1 MMDFSDADTD
11 QLNARGISPAEV
23 ERQLELFCN
32 PPGCPDLVRSC
43 GIGDGVERIV
53 DAAECEAAFE
63 SARAAGRLTKFVPA
77 SGAASRMFQALLA
90 LRGAVC
96 TLDDLER
103 RVAAGDGAAGVA
115 LAFARGV
122 DRLPFA
128 AELRAALR
136 GDDLDAALRDGR
148 WDAVVDAVA
157 GAAGLGYA
165 AIPKG
170 LLPFHAYPDGA
181 RTAFEEHLHEAV
193 ELVRDDGGRVRA
205 HLTVS
210 PEHLSLFEDALR
222 SARAAIEADGRTR
235 LEVRFSTQA
244 PRTDTVAVDLDN
256 RLVRDRAGRI
266 VFRPG
271 GHGALLENL
280 AGCGA
285 DIALVQNID
294 NIQPVARRLAS
305 SRWKR
310 LLIGRLVQLQ
320 SRREALCDAG
330 DWAGLRA
337 LCETLGLAHA
347 AVSDDDALEE
357 FADRPIRVCG
367 VVRNTGEPG
376 GGPFWVRDRGGSV
389 SRQIIESAEVDPRS
403 EEQQAMFRRSTHF
416 NPVLLA
422 CGLRDVGGVP
432 YDLERYVDPRAVF
445 LSHKSVDG
453 VEIVAL
459 ERPGLWNGSMAHWAT
474 VFVEIGGEAFTPVKT
489 VADLLRAEHCGDG

>member
-1 MMDFSDADTD
+1 MDFSDADIE
-11 QLNARGISPAEV
+11 QLAGRGISLAEV
-23 ERQLELFCN
+23 ERQLELFRN
-32 PPGCPDLVRSC
+32 PPGSPELVRSC
-43 GIGDGVERIV
+43 GIGDGVERIA
-53 DAAECEAAFE
+53 DEGACEAAFDA
-63 SARAAGRLTKFVPA
+63 ARAAGRLTKFVPA

-90 LRGAVC
+90 LRGTGC
-96 TLDDLER
+96 TVGDLEGR
-103 RVAAGDGAAGVA
+103 AGSGDGAAAVA

-136 GDDLDAALRDGR
+136 DGDPAAALREGR
-148 WDAVVDAVA
+148 WDEVVDAVA

-170 LLPFHAYPDGA
+170 LLPFHSYPNGA
-181 RTAFEEHLHEAV
+181 RTAFEEHLREAV
-193 ELVRDDGGRVRA
+193 ELVGDDGGCARA
-205 HLTVS
+205 HFTVS
-210 PEHLSLFEDALR
+210 PEHVTLFEAALR
-222 SARAAIEADGRTR
+222 AARASIEADGRTG
-235 LEVRFSTQA
+235 LDVRFSTQA

-294 NIQPVARRLAS
+294 NIQPAARRAAS
-305 SRWKR
+305 LRWKR
-310 LLIGRLVQLQ
+310 LLVGRLVQLQ
-320 SRREALCDAG
+320 SRRQALCEAG

-337 LCETLGLAHA
+337 LCDDLGLDHA
-347 AVSDDDALEE
+347 TVPDSELVG
-357 FADRPIRVCG
+357 FADRPMRVCG

-403 EEQQAMFRRSTHF
+403 DEQQAIFRRSTHF

-422 CGLRDVGGVP
+422 CGLRDGRGAP
-432 YDLERYVDPRAVF
+432 YDLERYVDPQAVF
-445 LSHKSVDG
+445 LSRKSVDG

-459 ERPGLWNGSMAHWAT
+459 ERPGLWNGSMSRWAT

-489 VADLLRAEHCGDG
+489 VADLLRPEHCGDG